1 MSFVT
6 NNLQVSEEIKG
17 RAYIHWGI
25 FIAPAILLVIGILFF
40 VLGLWVTDGD
50 MEELMDDP
58 VTYIAVVFFIT
69 GLISLFIT
77 ILDRKTSEFV
87 VTNKRLY
94 IKTGIIKR
102 EMQAL
107 ELDKCDSIM
116 VSQGLIGRLL
126 NYGSMIVYTGGNN
139 NKYSFISY
147 PMEFR
152 NKVSRQIENL
162 SNGSKVNVS
171 VNNTNSSRQIAG
183 GSPDNTGSETKRC
196 PYCGEEI
203 NVNAKKCRHC
213 KEWLN

>member
-6 NNLQVSEEIKG
+6 NNLQVGEEIKG

-25 FIAPAILLVIGILFF
+25 FIAPAILLVIGIVF
-40 VLGLWVTDGD
+40 GLWVTEGD
-50 MEELMDDP
+50 MELLMDDLWF
-58 VTYIAVVFFIT
+58 VTVFFIIP

-116 VSQGLIGRLL
+116 VSQGPLGRLL
-126 NYGSMIVYTGGNN
+126 NYGSMIVYTCGNN

-171 VNNTNSSRQIAG
+171 VNNTNSSKQVAG